1 MFEYLQIETTTF
13 CNATCWFC
21 PNHLVPKEHMEL
33 DLIYK
38 IIDDTRDMGVTY
50 RPFGLGEPLVDT
62 RLPDI
67 ARYIKE
73 DPTAKVE
80 LNSNG
85 EPMTLKTER
94 KIAPFVDIMRFSV
107 DGFTK
112 KTFDETRG
120 ISFDRVY
127 ENVTRFVDSHP
138 EIDCEVRMIN
148 LPDTEAEQEMFLDY
162 WNNVRPGCAKIT
174 ELYSHPWENQTES
187 LNLPCKKVEN
197 EAFIY
202 IDGTMYLCPWD
213 FGKRNPV
220 GKVDM
225 NTSPVDVWNS
235 NKYNE
240 YKLLLAKGKRCD
252 IDLCSR
258 CSAVFNA

>member
-85 EPMTLKTER
+85 QPMTLKTER

-112 KTFDETRG
+112 KY
-120 ISFDRVY
+120 SVKNLVY
-127 ENVTRFVDSHP
+127 YECFEDMANAIFR
-138 EIDCEVRMIN
+138 E
-148 LPDTEAEQEMFLDY
+148 
-162 WNNVRPGCAKIT
+162 
-174 ELYSHPWENQTES
+174 
-187 LNLPCKKVEN
+187 
-197 EAFIY
+197 
-202 IDGTMYLCPWD
+202 
-213 FGKRNPV
+213 KRLKTWQRQW
-220 GKVDM
+220 KVDLI
-225 NTSPVDVWNS
+225 SSS
-235 NKYNE
+235 NPKWLDLYD
-240 YKLLLAKGKRCD
+240 D
-252 IDLCSR
+252 IST
-258 CSAVFNA
+258 